1 MDLIAYSNHQCNDLI
16 SNYIKKHYGD
26 VPRIRGV
33 RFMKLEDKATDKF
46 RKDVTDI
53 FGDEDEESVD
63 YSKEIEMFN
72 KYAGQDV
79 IYIHTRCGDCDLGY
93 DDKNSNYISCGAKKW
108 EEEHKNLF
116 LDHITD
122 PFDCTYC
129 THYFKAIIDEDYKKI
144 VKEGGK

>member
-1 MDLIAYSNHQCNDLI
+1 MDLIAHSNYQSNDLI

-33 RFMKLEDKATDKF
+33 RFMKLEDKSTDKF
-46 RKDVTDI
+46 RVDVTDF
-53 FGDEDEESVD
+53 FGEEGVD
-63 YSKEIEMFN
+63 YNIFIKEIEMFN

-79 IYIHTRCGDCDLGY
+79 IYIHTRCGDCGLGY
-93 DDKNSNYISCGAKKW
+93 DDLYSNYISCGAKKW

>member
-1 MDLIAYSNHQCNDLI
+1 MDLIAHSNYQSNDLI
-16 SNYIKKHYGD
+16 SNYIEKHYGD

-46 RKDVTDI
+46 RLDVTDF
-53 FGDEDEESVD
+53 FGEESVD
-63 YSKEIEMFN
+63 YSIFIKEIEMFN

-79 IYIHTRCGDCDLGY
+79 VYIHTRCGDCGLGY
-93 DDKNSNYISCGAKKW
+93 DDLYSNYISCGAKKW

-129 THYFKAIIDEDYKKI
+129 THYFKAVIDEDYKKI